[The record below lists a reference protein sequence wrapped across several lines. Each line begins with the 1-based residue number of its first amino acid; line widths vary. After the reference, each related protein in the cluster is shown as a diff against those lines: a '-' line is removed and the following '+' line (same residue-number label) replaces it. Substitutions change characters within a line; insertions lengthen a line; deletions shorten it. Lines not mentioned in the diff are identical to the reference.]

1 MSSKRYTE
9 EFKIEAVKQIT
20 ERGYSVYDV
29 AQRLGVTTHS
39 LYAWRKKYASGPQHD
54 PSLDQDAEIKRLR
67 AELKRVTEERD
78 IFKKGHRILRQRVPV
93 RYAFIRA
100 HLGQFAIRNLCRM
113 MQVHRSGYYAWI
125 KQPKSGRQKDDER
138 LSGLIK
144 QLWLESG
151 CVYGYRKAYKDL
163 REIGETCG
171 PNRVA
176 RLMKQAG
183 LKAQVGYNKPRHKGG
198 KVSVLADNH
207 LNQDF
212 DVQQPNQAWVTDIT
226 YIRTYEGW
234 LFLAVVIDLFSRQV
248 VGWSM
253 QPKMQVDLVLNALL
267 MAVWRRKP
275 KNPVLVHSDQ
285 GTQYTSSDWQNF
297 LKTQNLLCSMSRRGN
312 CYDNAVAE
320 SFFQLLKRERIRR
333 KTYKDREEARRDI
346 FNYIEM
352 FYNPVRRHG
361 YNDNLSPMEFERRHF
376 SKTQSV

>member
-1 MSSKRYTE
+1 
-9 EFKIEAVKQIT
+9 
-20 ERGYSVYDV
+20 
-29 AQRLGVTTHS
+29 
-39 LYAWRKKYASGPQHD
+39 
-54 PSLDQDAEIKRLR
+54 
-67 AELKRVTEERD
+67 
-78 IFKKGHRILRQRVPV
+78 
-93 RYAFIRA
+93 
-100 HLGQFAIRNLCRM
+100 M

-125 KQPKSGRQKDDER
+125 KQPKSGRRKDDER

-151 CVYGYRKAYKDL
+151 CVYGYRKVYKDL
-163 REIGETCG
+163 RELGETCG

-183 LKAQVGYNKPRHKGG
+183 LKAQVGYNKPHYKGG

-275 KNPVLVHSDQ
+275 KNQVLVHSDQ

-297 LKTQNLLCSMSRRGN
+297 LKTHNLLCSMSRRGN

-376 SKTQSV
+376 NKTQSV